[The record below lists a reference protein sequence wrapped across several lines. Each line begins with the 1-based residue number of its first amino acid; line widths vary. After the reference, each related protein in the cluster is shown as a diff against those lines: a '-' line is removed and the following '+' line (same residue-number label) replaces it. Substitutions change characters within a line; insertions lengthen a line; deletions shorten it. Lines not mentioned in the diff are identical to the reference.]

1 MQLGVVKLRLQKSAI
16 EQLSRYS
23 WPGNVRELEHLLSRA
38 ALKAIAEQ
46 GRQASIV
53 SIASEHLNLQL
64 TQDIAVESQSA
75 QTQVKALPFIDIN
88 NEINELGLR
97 ESTDHYQRMLINA
110 VLEQQHGNLAAVARV
125 LKLDRSNL
133 IRSMQRLGL

>member
-1 MQLGVVKLRLQKSAI
+1 MVKLRLQESAI
-16 EQLSRYS
+16 VQLSRYS

-38 ALKAIAEQ
+38 ALKAITEQ

-64 TQDIAVESQSA
+64 TQDIAVEPEPA
-75 QTQVKALPFIDIN
+75 QTDATTLPVIEMIN
-88 NEINELGLR
+88 GISEVGLR
-97 ESTDHYQRMLINA
+97 ESTEHYQRQVINA
-110 VLEQQHGNLAAVARV
+110 VLEQQHGNLAAAARV

-133 IRSMQRLGL
+133 IRSMRRLGLG